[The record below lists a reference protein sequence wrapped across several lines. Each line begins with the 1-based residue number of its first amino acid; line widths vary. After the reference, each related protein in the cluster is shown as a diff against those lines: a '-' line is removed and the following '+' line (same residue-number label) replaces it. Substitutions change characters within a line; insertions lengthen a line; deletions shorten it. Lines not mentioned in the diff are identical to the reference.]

1 MRARFDV
8 PNVDGA
14 AVRWTSSGYRQSQQ
28 VRVSTAVRG
37 ILGTA
42 TVVLLLVALLVRDDP
57 RWFVLSGTCGMLWW
71 GWDLLMEHVV
81 TPVGDWLMSV
91 ITGGALDSPP
101 PGARP
106 NLEETIEYL
115 EGHLER
121 GASPRVE
128 MNAAIR
134 LEEIY
139 RTVKQDPERARRVV
153 DTILERY
160 PDAPK
165 LKRLRQARESEI
177 V

>member
-1 MRARFDV
+1 MSPV
-8 PNVDGA
+8 
-14 AVRWTSSGYRQSQQ
+14 YRPSHH
-28 VRVSTAVRG
+28 VGVSTAVRG

-42 TVVLLLVALLVRDDP
+42 TVGLLVVALLVRDDP
-57 RWFVLSGTCGMLWW
+57 RWFALSGTCGMLWW
-71 GWDLLMEHVV
+71 GWDLLMEYVV
-81 TPVGDWLMSV
+81 TPMGDWIMSV

-101 PGARP
+101 PGVRP
-106 NLEETIEYL
+106 NLADTVKFL

-134 LEEIY
+134 LEEIF

-153 DTILERY
+153 ETILERY

-165 LKRLRQARESEI
+165 LKRMRELRRKDMESAEGI
-177 V
+177 

>member
-1 MRARFDV
+1 MSPV
-8 PNVDGA
+8 
-14 AVRWTSSGYRQSQQ
+14 YRPSHH

-42 TVVLLLVALLVRDDP
+42 TVGLLLVGLLVRDDP

-71 GWDLLMEHVV
+71 GWDLLIEYVV
-81 TPVGDWLMSV
+81 TPTGDWLMSV
-91 ITGGALDSPP
+91 IAGGALDSPP

-106 NLEETIEYL
+106 NLEDTIKFL

-139 RTVKQDPERARRVV
+139 RTVKKDPARARLVV

-160 PDAPK
+160 PAAPK
-165 LKRLRQARESEI
+165 LKRLRTARQKHVESAEGI
-177 V
+177 